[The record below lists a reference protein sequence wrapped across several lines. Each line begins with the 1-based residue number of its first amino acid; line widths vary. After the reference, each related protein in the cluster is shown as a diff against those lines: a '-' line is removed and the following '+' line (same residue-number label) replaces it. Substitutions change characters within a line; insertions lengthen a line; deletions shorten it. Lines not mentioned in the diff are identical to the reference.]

1 MTHSKEENKV
11 AEISL
16 EEPQLSH
23 LIDKDFKINVLNML
37 KELRYNTDKELK
49 ETKKP
54 IYEQDGNINKEVGI
68 IKWNQIEN
76 MKPKI

>member
-16 EEPQLSH
+16 EETQLSH

-49 ETKKP
+49 ETRKT